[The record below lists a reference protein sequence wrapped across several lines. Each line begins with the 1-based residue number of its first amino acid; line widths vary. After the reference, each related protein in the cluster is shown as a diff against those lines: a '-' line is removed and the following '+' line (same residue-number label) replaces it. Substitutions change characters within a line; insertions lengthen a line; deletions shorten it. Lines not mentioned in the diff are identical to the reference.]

1 MTTPNIEKLKSA
13 YTAAKAAKDRAI
25 GRLEAAKSQLR
36 LLGFESLEDAE
47 TELTELRAEKARL
60 EDEFSAKHA
69 AFVAE
74 FGPKLREFG
83 YTG

>member
-1 MTTPNIEKLKSA
+1 MPAPNVDKLKSA
-13 YTAAKAAKDRAI
+13 YTSAKAARDRAI

-47 TELTELRAEKARL
+47 SELTELRAEKARL
-60 EDEFSAKHA
+60 EDEFSTKHA
-69 AFVAE
+69 EFVAE
-74 FGPKLREFG
+74 YGPKLREFG

>member
-1 MTTPNIEKLKSA
+1 MTTPNIERLKSA

-47 TELTELRAEKARL
+47 MELTELRAEKARL
-60 EDEFSAKHA
+60 EDEFSTKHA
-69 AFVAE
+69 EFVAE

-83 YTG
+83 YS

>member
-60 EDEFSAKHA
+60 EDEFSTKHA

-83 YTG
+83 YS